1 MKHMGKYLVIEG
13 TDCSGKETQSKLL
26 MERFE
31 KEGISMWYRSFPNY
45 ESPTGKIIWWP
56 YLGKTSIGEWFFP
69 EWATKVNPQVASLYF
84 AADRLYNL
92 PEIEKRR
99 KSQNLILDRYVYS
112 NMAHQWGKIV
122 DEKQR
127 KQLYQWIEELEF
139 NFLWLPQAEIK
150 IFLHMPLS
158 WTLELQKQRNELDQH
173 EKDFQYLK
181 NAEIAYL
188 EIAEIYHFTIIEC
201 IDAQGKIKS
210 IESIHEELYQ
220 KVKELL

>member
-1 MKHMGKYLVIEG
+1 
-13 TDCSGKETQSKLL
+13 
-26 MERFE
+26 
-31 KEGISMWYRSFPNY
+31 MWYRSFPNY

-56 YLGKTSIGEWFFP
+56 YLGKPSIWEGFFP
-69 EWATKVNPQVASLYF
+69 EWASNVNPQVASLYF

-150 IFLHMPLS
+150 IFLHMPLH
-158 WTLELQKQRNELDQH
+158 WTLELQKNRKELDQH
-173 EKDFQYLK
+173 EKDIHYLET
-181 NAEIAYL
+181 AEKSYL
-188 EIAEIYHFTIIEC
+188 EIADLYQFIRIEC
-201 IDAQGKIKS
+201 VHQTWGLKS
-210 IESIHEELYQ
+210 IEEIHEELYS
-220 KVKELL
+220 KVKDLL